1 MLGADALPTD
11 IRGAEDQP
19 EAGGALQA
27 EPPLAVGRVPRLAG
41 AARAAEFEV
50 ALDGDPDE
58 VHAVGMLK
66 VEVPPGPIEGGAV
79 EDTPVDDAAHFVDG
93 VGNLVFEVVPP
104 EADPRGP
111 GRRCPADPP
120 ADAGVELGNGE
131 GQGIQVDGRI
141 KRGRHVGRLDV
152 VEGQVDAG
160 GDEPQVGPAVFGPVI
175 APVHVPFG
183 VALGA
188 ATYPMARSMARLPG
202 WACRA
207 VVASRSQGWYGRG
220 DVEQKRDDGGTCG
233 GESRVGGRGGDV
245 GSMETQRQGLG
256 RWGEEV
262 ALGHVVRR
270 GWEVLARNWRIGRLE
285 VDLIARDGPWLVI
298 IEIKTRT
305 EPVQADWHRM
315 VSRAQQ
321 DRLIR
326 AARAFLARHPERS
339 LEVRFDVVAV
349 LRNRY
354 GHRILHTESAFYPLL
369 PGR

>member
-1 MLGADALPTD
+1 MD
-11 IRGAEDQP
+11 
-19 EAGGALQA
+19 
-27 EPPLAVGRVPRLAG
+27 GRV
-41 AARAAEFEV
+41 
-50 ALDGDPDE
+50 
-58 VHAVGMLK
+58 
-66 VEVPPGPIEGGAV
+66 EG
-79 EDTPVDDAAHFVDG
+79 
-93 VGNLVFEVVPP
+93 
-104 EADPRGP
+104 
-111 GRRCPADPP
+111 
-120 ADAGVELGNGE
+120 
-131 GQGIQVDGRI
+131 
-141 KRGRHVGRLDV
+141 GRHVGRLEP
-152 VEGQVDAG
+152 VEGQVDAR
-160 GDEPQVGPAVFGPVI
+160 GDEPQGGPAVFRPVI

-183 VALGA
+183 VALGGGDVSDGA
-188 ATYPMARSMARLPG
+188 FHGP
-202 WACRA
+202 
-207 VVASRSQGWYGRG
+207 ASGLGEQGGRG
-220 DVEQKRDDGGTCG
+220 EQEPGRGQGEATGTNCG
-233 GESRVGGRGGDV
+233 TTEAHAAAKVARWAGEGGDV

>member
-1 MLGADALPTD
+1 
-11 IRGAEDQP
+11 
-19 EAGGALQA
+19 
-27 EPPLAVGRVPRLAG
+27 
-41 AARAAEFEV
+41 
-50 ALDGDPDE
+50 
-58 VHAVGMLK
+58 
-66 VEVPPGPIEGGAV
+66 
-79 EDTPVDDAAHFVDG
+79 
-93 VGNLVFEVVPP
+93 
-104 EADPRGP
+104 
-111 GRRCPADPP
+111 
-120 ADAGVELGNGE
+120 
-131 GQGIQVDGRI
+131 
-141 KRGRHVGRLDV
+141 
-152 VEGQVDAG
+152 
-160 GDEPQVGPAVFGPVI
+160 
-175 APVHVPFG
+175 
-183 VALGA
+183 
-188 ATYPMARSMARLPG
+188 
-202 WACRA
+202 
-207 VVASRSQGWYGRG
+207 
-220 DVEQKRDDGGTCG
+220 
-233 GESRVGGRGGDV
+233 
-245 GSMETQRQGLG
+245 METERQGLG

-262 ALGHVVRR
+262 ALGHVVLR